1 MSVFDWSTTA
11 SSNGNADATINFQE
25 NQAPST
31 VNDSARALMSR
42 VAYWVKMLSGNNTQ
56 GGTSNAYTITTG
68 ESLSAY
74 GANMRF
80 TWTPNADST
89 GATTLN
95 VDAIGAKKVYLPT
108 GVQAGSGDI
117 ESNSVYDVVYQTALD
132 SAAGGFKIVG
142 SDTGAEALAIAN
154 AALPSSSYTAADVLT
169 KIKTVDGAG
178 SGLDADTLDGVQ
190 ASAFA
195 QLSGADF
202 TGAVDSTAGMTANT
216 FIADAGEGGKLGVWG
231 STANYVI
238 GMENSYTY
246 GALSGY
252 AMSFTMANVD
262 TQGWIW
268 RRSDHSLSQGAMSL
282 SAAGLLTCSSIAA
295 KPASGTITTGALT
308 AAANANK
315 VTQLTGNPT
324 ITGSVF
330 TAGDVLVLYAGSAA
344 RTITQGAGMTM
355 RLDGTATTGSRTL
368 AARGMAVVYMVSA
381 TECVV
386 SGGAVS

>member
-11 SSNGNADATINFQE
+11 SSNGNSDATINFQE

-195 QLSGADF
+195 TLAGAETFSGDKVF
-202 TGAVDSTAGMTANT
+202 TGVPTVQGTTATLKYYETDAPVD
-216 FIADAGEGGKLGVWG
+216 EGKW
-231 STANYVI
+231 
-238 GMENSYTY
+238 
-246 GALSGY
+246 
-252 AMSFTMANVD
+252 
-262 TQGWIW
+262 W
-268 RRSDHSLSQGAMSL
+268 L
-282 SAAGLLTCSSIAA
+282 SAAAGNFLFQTRSDDEGTAVNFISFTRTATVVDAINLNAA
-295 KPASGTITTGALT
+295 VTATTITAPPAAGTTTTGSLT

-368 AARGMAVVYMVSA
+368 AARGMAVVYLVSA